1 MMNESNSTAQRPAQP
16 PLQKLVLEMGPL
28 VLFFLSNYRFGLYV
42 ATAVLMISVV
52 VALLASYYL
61 TRKWPLMPVVTA
73 VAVVL
78 FGGLTLYFHNPTFI
92 KMKPTII
99 NIIFGCALLGSLA
112 MNKLILPTILDQAFH
127 IDEAGWRKLTFRW
140 GLFFFF
146 LAALNEVVWRTQ
158 SEQFW
163 VAFKVWGT
171 MPITLAFVVAQV
183 PLLTRHEIKSV
194 ASGDPQ

>member
-1 MMNESNSTAQRPAQP
+1 MPEAETATPKPAQP
-16 PLQKLVLEMGPL
+16 PLQKLALEMGPL
-28 VLFFLSNYRFGLYV
+28 VLFFLSNYRFGLYA
-42 ATAVLMISVV
+42 ATAVLMVSVV
-52 VALLASYYL
+52 TAVLASYYL

-127 IDEAGWRKLTFRW
+127 IDEAGWRKLTLRW

-146 LAALNEVVWRTQ
+146 LAALNELVWRTQ

-171 MPITLAFVVAQV
+171 MPITIAFMATQI

-194 ASGDPQ
+194 NGDQG

>member
-1 MMNESNSTAQRPAQP
+1 MLEAESARPKPAQP

-42 ATAVLMISVV
+42 ATAVLMVSVV
-52 VALLASYYL
+52 TAVLASYYL

-158 SEQFW
+158 SEHFW

-171 MPITLAFVVAQV
+171 MPITIAFMATQI
-183 PLLTRHEIKSV
+183 PLLTRHEIKPLN
-194 ASGDPQ
+194 GDQG

>member
-1 MMNESNSTAQRPAQP
+1 MLETETIAPKPAQP
-16 PLQKLVLEMGPL
+16 PLQKLALEMGPL

-42 ATAVLMISVV
+42 ATAVLMVSVV
-52 VALLASYYL
+52 AAVLASYYL

-73 VAVVL
+73 VAVVI

-146 LAALNEVVWRTQ
+146 LAALNELVWRTQ

-171 MPITLAFVVAQV
+171 MPITIAFVASQI
-183 PLLTRHEIKSV
+183 PLLTRHEIKPLN
-194 ASGDPQ
+194 GEQR